1 MVVGISLL
9 SLREGGFIMSCKKNL
24 RYLISALFLTIVV
37 MITAACSQKEI
48 MEDAAG
54 IETPPAQ
61 AESAP
66 SPEPADA
73 EVSPAPAPLPAP
85 EPPPVVIAQQTPAV
99 KPAAPAGGQIPA
111 QYKNIYPSLLIYLSS
126 RGVLSRASD
135 PS

>member
-24 RYLISALFLTIVV
+24 RYLISAVFLTIVV

-66 SPEPADA
+66 SPDPAVE
-73 EVSPAPAPLPAP
+73 EVSPATEPVAAP

-99 KPAAPAGGQIPA
+99 KPAAPAGRRVPA
-111 QYKNIYPSLLIYLSS
+111 QHQNNDPSLLIFLSS
-126 RGVLSRASD
+126 PGGRAGH
-135 PS
+135 